1 MSSLYTAPMVPD
13 RAELVFKGKLYDTYQ
28 WEQEMFEGGTAT
40 FEMLKRPYN
49 GCVIPVIDDKIM
61 ILEQVQPGK
70 PPFLSLPGGR
80 CNPGEDTL
88 TAAKRELLEET
99 GYVATNW
106 SLWLETIPEEKVD
119 WQIHTYIAKDCLAKD
134 VPQLDNGEQI
144 KIKLITFEEFL
155 LLSDNPS
162 FRNKDAITELLRVR
176 LDLVRKEQLRTM
188 LFGTA
193 LSD

>member
-1 MSSLYTAPMVPD
+1 MIPAQ
-13 RAELVFKGKLYDTYQ
+13 AKLVFKGKLYDTYQ
-28 WEQEMFEGGTAT
+28 WEQEMFDGGTAT

-70 PPFLSLPGGR
+70 APFLSLPGGR
-80 CNPGEDTL
+80 CNPEEDTL

-99 GYVATNW
+99 GYTANEW

-119 WQIHTYIAKDCLAKD
+119 WQIHTYIARGCYFKEAS
-134 VPQLDNGEQI
+134 QLDSGE
-144 KIKLITFEEFL
+144 KIRTKLITFEEFL
-155 LLSDNPS
+155 LLSDNQS

-176 LDLVRKEQLRTM
+176 LDSAKKEALKAL
-188 LFGTA
+188 LFGK
-193 LSD
+193 S